1 MKYFYIV
8 LLVAVMGLCA
18 LCWHYRAQLN
28 SINDSQT
35 SNTASHTVTRDI
47 ITRIIE
53 KDVPAKIDTV
63 IVFVDSEK
71 TTYETARLDTTL
83 TKDDSS
89 VDLSILY
96 DEYFNTFS
104 INSMFKTRRDS
115 VYVFKETNTVMEK
128 KPKFIGLTSG
138 LRIDFQDE
146 VKDIGIDVGAKFVGK
161 YSISLGF
168 DTRKTASVRFGV
180 DF

>member
-28 SINDSQT
+28 SINNNQT
-35 SNTASHTVTRDI
+35 SNTASHTVTREI
-47 ITRIIE
+47 VTKIIE
-53 KDVPAKIDTV
+53 KDIPAKIDTV
-63 IVFVDSEK
+63 IVFVDDEK
-71 TTYETARLDTTL
+71 IAHEIARLDTTL
-83 TKDDSS
+83 TKDGSS

-96 DEYFNTFS
+96 DEHFNTFS
-104 INSMFKTRRDS
+104 INSMFKTTRDS
-115 VYVFKETNTVMEK
+115 IYVFKETNTVVEK
-128 KPKFIGLTSG
+128 KPKFIGLTSS
-138 LRIDFQDE
+138 LRVDFKDE
-146 VKDIGIDVGAKFVGK
+146 VEDIGIDIGAKFAGK
-161 YSISLGF
+161 YSVSLGF

>member
-1 MKYFYIV
+1 MTREIV
-8 LLVAVMGLCA
+8 
-18 LCWHYRAQLN
+18 
-28 SINDSQT
+28 T
-35 SNTASHTVTRDI
+35 K
-47 ITRIIE
+47 IIE

-63 IVFVDSEK
+63 IVFVGDEK
-71 TTYETARLDTTL
+71 IAHETARLDTTL
-83 TKDDSS
+83 TKDGSS

-104 INSMFKTRRDS
+104 INSMFKTTRDS
-115 VYVFKETNTVMEK
+115 VYVFNETNTVVEK

-138 LRIDFQDE
+138 LRVDFQDE
-146 VKDIGIDVGAKFVGK
+146 VKDIGIDIGAKFAGK
-161 YSISLGF
+161 YSVSFGF

>member
-1 MKYFYIV
+1 
-8 LLVAVMGLCA
+8 
-18 LCWHYRAQLN
+18 
-28 SINDSQT
+28 
-35 SNTASHTVTRDI
+35 VTREI
-47 ITRIIE
+47 VTRIIE

-71 TTYETARLDTTL
+71 IAYETARLDTTL

-146 VKDIGIDVGAKFVGK
+146 VKDVGIDIGAKFVGK

-168 DTRKTASVRFGV
+168 DTRETASVRFGV

>member
-1 MKYFYIV
+1 M
-8 LLVAVMGLCA
+8 
-18 LCWHYRAQLN
+18 CWHYHAQLN
-28 SINDSQT
+28 SINNNQT
-35 SNTASHTVTRDI
+35 SNTASHTVTREI
-47 ITRIIE
+47 VTKIIE

-63 IVFVDSEK
+63 IVFVGDEK
-71 TTYETARLDTTL
+71 IAHETARLDTTL
-83 TKDDSS
+83 TKDGSS

-104 INSMFKTRRDS
+104 INSMFKTTRDS
-115 VYVFKETNTVMEK
+115 VYVFNETNTVVEK

-138 LRIDFQDE
+138 LRVDFQDE
-146 VKDIGIDVGAKFVGK
+146 VKDIGIDIGAKFAGK
-161 YSISLGF
+161 YSVSFGF

>member
-18 LCWHYRAQLN
+18 LCWHYHAQLN
-28 SINDSQT
+28 GINNNQT
-35 SNTASHTVTRDI
+35 SNTASYTVTREI
-47 ITRIIE
+47 VTKIIE

-63 IVFVDSEK
+63 IVFVNDEPIAH
-71 TTYETARLDTTL
+71 ETARLDTTL
-83 TKDDSS
+83 TKDGSS

-96 DEYFNTFS
+96 DEHFNTFS
-104 INSMFKTRRDS
+104 INSMFKTTRDS
-115 VYVFKETNTVMEK
+115 VYVFKETNTVVEK
-128 KPKFIGLTSG
+128 KPKFIGLTSS
-138 LRIDFQDE
+138 LRVDFKDE
-146 VKDIGIDVGAKFVGK
+146 VKDVGIDIGAKFAGK
-161 YSISLGF
+161 YSVSFGF

>member
-1 MKYFYIV
+1 
-8 LLVAVMGLCA
+8 MGLCA

-35 SNTASHTVTRDI
+35 SNTASHTVTREI
-47 ITRIIE
+47 VTKIIE

-63 IVFVDSEK
+63 IVFVDDEK
-71 TTYETARLDTTL
+71 ITHETAMLDTTL
-83 TKDDSS
+83 TKDGSS

-96 DEYFNTFS
+96 DEHFNTFS
-104 INSMFKTRRDS
+104 INSMFKTTRDS
-115 VYVFKETNTVMEK
+115 VYVFKETNTVVEK
-128 KPKFIGLTSG
+128 KPKFIGLTSS
-138 LRIDFQDE
+138 LRVDFKDE
-146 VKDIGIDVGAKFVGK
+146 VKDVGIDIGAKFAGK
-161 YSISLGF
+161 YSVSFGY

>member
-28 SINDSQT
+28 SINNNQT
-35 SNTASHTVTRDI
+35 SNTASHTVTREI
-47 ITRIIE
+47 VTKIIE
-53 KDVPAKIDTV
+53 KDIPAKIDTV
-63 IVFVDSEK
+63 IVFVDDEK
-71 TTYETARLDTTL
+71 IAHETARLDTTL
-83 TKDDSS
+83 TKDGSS

-96 DEYFNTFS
+96 DEHFNTFS
-104 INSMFKTRRDS
+104 INSMFKTTRDS
-115 VYVFKETNTVMEK
+115 VYVFKETNTVVEK
-128 KPKFIGLTSG
+128 KPKFIGLTSS
-138 LRIDFQDE
+138 LRVDFKDE
-146 VKDIGIDVGAKFVGK
+146 VEDIGIDIGAKFAGK
-161 YSISLGF
+161 YSVSFGF